1 MQISEATPG
10 DREPTQ
16 EFYRSFN
23 WPDLLR

>member
-1 MQISEATPG
+1 MQLSEATPG